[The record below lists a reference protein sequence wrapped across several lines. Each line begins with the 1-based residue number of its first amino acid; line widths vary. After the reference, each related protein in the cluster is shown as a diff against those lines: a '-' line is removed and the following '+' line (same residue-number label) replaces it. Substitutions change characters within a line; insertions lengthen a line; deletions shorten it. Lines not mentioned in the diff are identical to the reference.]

1 MLILESA
8 RQLSYSMDV
17 FSNYNDNDNWLVSW
31 FIIDDIVNYYDEIV
45 MKQNMLL
52 LFTRTARAINLI

>member
-52 LFTRTARAINLI
+52 LFTQTARAINLI